1 MPNVLNCFENLKIQN
16 LNCFFN
22 CNTKKT
28 NKSVKIKNRRSTWW
42 TPSSWAPI
50 IIFNK
55 LPIHLNVHNLFKDV
69 DPILQI
75 IVNKDFKIIFSDSKG
90 ISELFGLKI
99 NDLQGLSI
107 NEIKDKGIPLVIC
120 ETFISLTKQV
130 IESKDYKGFLISID
144 DIQYICCGFPI
155 VHNKETLDILS
166 IYITKVLYEPVTF
179 DSDFFILK

>member
-1 MPNVLNCFENLKIQN
+1 MPNVLNCFEGLSIQN

-22 CNTKKT
+22 CNIKKKKEET
-28 NKSVKIKNRRSTWW
+28 IEKIKNR
-42 TPSSWAPI
+42 PI

-130 IESKDYKGFLISID
+130 IDSKDYKGFLISID
-144 DIQYICCGFPI
+144 NIQYICCGFPI

-166 IYITKVLYEPVTF
+166 IYITKVLYEPVVF
-179 DSDFFILK
+179 DSDFFLLN